1 MHTLL
6 AIAHQKSGARRV
18 PMDLMTHKIA
28 GIGTRMLGVATA
40 QVSLAAVAVRQV
52 GLAGVVEVMDEV
64 AGAEAEAA
72 LVTLH
77 QHAPGS
83 DHRPPLVAH
92 RRLLQPR

>member
-1 MHTLL
+1 
-6 AIAHQKSGARRV
+6 
-18 PMDLMTHKIA
+18 MDLMTHKIA

-72 LVTLH
+72 LLVTLH